1 MVLASVCPLGIFG
14 VKAAARTAEL
24 APCRPVC
31 PSNTIHRDEKA
42 SPEAKREREGE
53 KQMYWEA
60 EMRDLMF

>member
-1 MVLASVCPLGIFG
+1 MLVLASVCPLGIFG

-42 SPEAKREREGE
+42 SPVL
-53 KQMYWEA
+53 
-60 EMRDLMF
+60 RDPTTGKNQCDMHCNTMKG